1 LAERTAPDLY
11 NRFALQTTGLMEEL
25 RGLADLTGLTVRDVG
40 AGTGRSAIGAAET
53 ARHVIASDAFASVVR
68 FGRDAA

>member
-1 LAERTAPDLY
+1 
-11 NRFALQTTGLMEEL
+11 MEEL